1 MHISPRFLNGLF
13 APGLIPIL
21 LACILPVLAVD
32 GFAQTCD
39 ILIKN
44 GFLID
49 GTGKPGF
56 AADLAITGDA
66 ITAVGPNLHLNARK
80 VIDAKGQIVSPGFI
94 DMHTHSESSLLEDGR
109 AASFLMQ
116 GVTTQL
122 LGEHS
127 SAGPLVGKAEQS
139 LFSLTEDA
147 GTKPIVP
154 DWTTLGGY
162 FKRLQSQH
170 ISLNVASLVGAG
182 QVRACAVGYEDRAAT
197 PQELARMK
205 ELVAEAMRDGAVGL
219 SSAMAYVPNAFSRT
233 DELAELAKAAG
244 QYGGY
249 YATHLR
255 SSSREDPLSGLK
267 EALTIGEQAKVPV
280 EIIHINSTAGAR
292 ITEFAALIDSARARG
307 LDVTA
312 NVYPYIAGMSFL
324 RSLLPSWAQ
333 EGGTDAMLARLR
345 NPETRER
352 IRNELSRSD
361 AVRWERTYV
370 SSTNRTF
377 DGKTISQLA
386 AERKV
391 DPAVALMDVVLGE
404 RGYAFYISFGNTEE
418 NLAKAMLL
426 PWVHFGSD
434 GASITIET
442 YQGGKPHPRF
452 LGTFARVLSKYVRE
466 EHLMT
471 LEAAVH
477 KMTSHSARRLRFA
490 DRGELAPG
498 KKADVVVF
506 DAVSIQDRATFE
518 QPLQY
523 ASGVSHVL
531 VNGVA
536 VVEGGKHTGAKPGRV
551 LRGSSPEKSK

>member
-1 MHISPRFLNGLF
+1 MHILIRAHGHLLVPGLF
-13 APGLIPIL
+13 T
-21 LACILPVLAVD
+21 AVMVCVAALGAR
-32 GFAQTCD
+32 GFPQAYD

-44 GFLID
+44 GLVVD

-56 AADLAITGDA
+56 HADVAIKGDTIA
-66 ITAVGPNLHLNARK
+66 AVGPDLKVSARK
-80 VIDAKGQIVSPGFI
+80 TIDAGGMVVSPGFI

-109 AASFLMQ
+109 AESFLMQ
-116 GVTTQL
+116 GVTLEL

-127 SAGPLVGKAEQS
+127 SAGPLTGKAERS
-139 LFSLTEDA
+139 MFSLTEDA
-147 GTKPIVP
+147 GTKPILP

-162 FKRLQSQH
+162 FKRLQSQRM
-170 ISLNVASLVGAG
+170 SLNVASLVGAG
-182 QVRACAVGYEDRAAT
+182 QVRACAVGYEGRPAT
-197 PQELARMK
+197 AEELGRMK
-205 ELVAEAMRDGAVGL
+205 QLVAEAMREGAVGL

-233 DELAELAKAAG
+233 DELAELARVAG

-255 SSSREDPLSGLK
+255 SGTREAPLSGLK

-292 ITEFAALIDSARARG
+292 ITEYAALIDAARARG
-307 LDVTA
+307 LEVTA
-312 NVYPYIAGMSFL
+312 SVYPYIAGMSFL

-333 EGGTDAMLARLR
+333 EGGTEAMLARLR
-345 NPETRER
+345 DPEARER
-352 IRNELSRSD
+352 MRQEMSRGD
-361 AVRWERTYV
+361 AARWERTFV
-370 SSTNRTF
+370 SSTNKAVDGRT
-377 DGKTISQLA
+377 IAQIA
-386 AERKV
+386 AERNV
-391 DPAVALMDVVLGE
+391 EPAVALMDVVLGE

-442 YQGGKPHPRF
+442 YRGGKPHPRF

-477 KMTSHSARRLRFA
+477 KMTLHSARRLRFA
-490 DRGELAPG
+490 DRGELAVG

-506 DAVSIQDRATFE
+506 DPRSIQDRATFE
-518 QPLQY
+518 EPLHY
-523 ASGVSHVL
+523 ASGISHVL
-531 VNGVA
+531 VNGVL
-536 VVEGGKHTGAKPGRV
+536 VVENGRHTGAKPGRI
-551 LRGSSPEKSK
+551 LRRRE